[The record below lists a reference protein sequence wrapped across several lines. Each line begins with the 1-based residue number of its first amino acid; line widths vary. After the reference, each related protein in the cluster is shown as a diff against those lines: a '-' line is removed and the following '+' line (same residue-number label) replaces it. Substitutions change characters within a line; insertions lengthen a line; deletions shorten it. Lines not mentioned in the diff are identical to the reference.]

1 MVVKFKMGFGCVFL
15 LNYKWF
21 KNIVYFLCF
30 RVRVLKVGFWI
41 VGFEFKK
48 NLYVLERNN
57 VFLFVFLIL

>member
-15 LNYKWF
+15 LDYEWF

-48 NLYVLERNN
+48 KIYM
-57 VFLFVFLIL
+57 F